1 MKKFMF
7 ALALSAVVGF
17 ISCDNEESKA
27 KLYELSVTV
36 ALDEELTAEGV
47 EVADLSDITI
57 SLVDAASGAIT
68 KYDATEETTVVK
80 VKGGEYNVV
89 VSAKI
94 VQDGGAALTCNGNV
108 SNVSCYE
115 DQAVTV
121 ELAKAGMSGLVIKE
135 IYFCGVMSYY
145 HNDGFV
151 EIYNNSDQVQYL
163 DGIILSYG
171 QQATTPPNLPTA
183 NQWDNYA
190 ALGERYALDGPVA
203 YFPGDGDD
211 YPLQPYTS
219 TIVAAT
225 AINHSG
231 RELTEEDVQ
240 SPVDLSGADWEIA
253 LPESGLKIND
263 TDTPDVPNLTFGY
276 WPKGYA
282 DFYPTNRSGQAII
295 IAKPALAEGQ
305 TLRSFIDAAENKVV
319 IPGYAAYPESVLSM
333 LGAYLVAI
341 PKAWVVD
348 AIDIVMAPEVN
359 RVKVLDTKDDMGMVW
374 VDGSNDGTFVAG
386 EYCGKSLR
394 RKVAALTAE
403 GKPIY
408 KDTNNSSE
416 DFAMGGATPTP
427 GVHPT
432 TVE

>member
-1 MKKFMF
+1 MF

>member
-1 MKKFMF
+1 MF

-163 DGIILSYG
+163 DGLIVSYG
-171 QQATTPPNLPTA
+171 QQPATTTSPTA
-183 NQWDNYA
+183 NQWLDYA

-253 LPESGLKIND
+253 LPASGLEIND

-305 TLRSFIDAAENKVV
+305 TLQAFIDAAENKVV
-319 IPGYAAYPESVLSM
+319 IPSYAAFPESYLSL

-348 AIDIVMAPEVN
+348 AIDIVMAPEAN

>member
-1 MKKFMF
+1 MF

-89 VSAKI
+89 VSADI
-94 VQDGGAALTCNGNV
+94 ILDGGALIPCNG
-108 SNVSCYE
+108 SATNVSCYT
-115 DQAVTV
+115 DQAATVTLSKRGT
-121 ELAKAGMSGLVIKE
+121 ESGLVIKE
-135 IYFCGVMSYY
+135 IYFCGVMAYY

-151 EIYNNSDQVQYL
+151 EIYNNSDQVEYL
-163 DGIILSYG
+163 DGLIVSYG
-171 QQATTPPNLPTA
+171 QQPAITTSPTA
-183 NQWDNYA
+183 NQWLDYA
-190 ALGERYALDGPVA
+190 PLGSRYALDGPVA

-282 DFYPTNRSGQAII
+282 DFYPTNRSGQSII
-295 IAKPALAEGQ
+295 IAKPSLAEGQ
-305 TLRSFIDAAENKVV
+305 TLQAFIDAAENKVV
-319 IPGYAAYPESVLSM
+319 IPGYATLPESYLSM
-333 LGAYLVAI
+333 FGAYLVAI

-348 AIDIVMAPEVN
+348 AIDIVMAPEAN

-374 VDGSNDGTFVAG
+374 VDGSNDGTLVAG
-386 EYCGKSLR
+386 QYCGKSLR